1 MPTFTGVAIAVTVN
15 EPLLDGFQEQ
25 VAMKLLPEP
34 VAFLFLQ
41 LGITEPLALKVTLEE
56 TLTSAVIIIAVR

>member
-1 MPTFTGVAIAVTVN
+1 MFTGVAIAVTIN

-34 VAFLFLQ
+34 IALLFLQ

-56 TLTSAVIIIAVR
+56 TLTSAVITIAVR

>member
-1 MPTFTGVAIAVTVN
+1 VTDN

-34 VAFLFLQ
+34 IALLFLQ
-41 LGITEPLALKVTLEE
+41 LGITEPLTLKVTLEE
-56 TLTSAVIIIAVR
+56 TLTSAVITIAVR